1 MSRRQEILLVTLILL
16 IGALFR
22 AWDLS
27 RLPPGFSN
35 EELAYIRLTE
45 AVQGGNVSVYYQ
57 VGDGHGRAG
66 LYAAVNA
73 VVSGAAGDGLVGYRL
88 LPFLAGLLTLAMLY
102 AFTRRLFGYRV
113 ALLALAAM
121 ALNVRAVLLARTA
134 TAESLVPLYVLLTA
148 LALAVAF
155 HVGRTVRFRA
165 PVTGV
170 FALLAALF
178 GMSGYLHYSTLVLGP
193 LGALFVAH
201 LLFTRQPL
209 SRRIWSAAA
218 FVLVLATVVALPYI
232 TSTVR
237 EITASEPDILIVERP
252 RSLRE
257 LTDGV
262 LGAIGGVMWEGDV
275 SATSNLPGLPLLGP
289 LATLL
294 AAVGLV
300 RAVRRW
306 REPRYALVLLLLA
319 AGMATDMWLHPE
331 PTFSANLVA
340 LPALMILPAIGVL
353 VLWRG
358 LRVRNPAQAWE
369 PVAALIV
376 LILLGNAALT
386 ARRVFVVWAN
396 DAAVETAYHA
406 NLGRIAAYLDREAAG
421 PPISIC
427 AVPLRE
433 PNEVGLTKRQIVP
446 LMMHREG
453 VKVRYVDCRGGLVF
467 INAGADMRFLFVD
480 PEDREVMPPEL
491 AEWFGAAQEVAVEGL
506 PPGSLWHL
514 NVEQRIRDMGG
525 YWGSA
530 AHTFYL
536 PDTPGGGSLPATLPV
551 PLERNLTF
559 AGYDPRGLRP
569 HVAGGDPIVLATY
582 WRVDGP
588 LPGDLGIFA
597 HLLAYLNP
605 RLEPL
610 AEANGIAVVPS
621 ELENR
626 DIFVQVSYV
635 WLSDRLRA
643 GVYPLTVGAYTG
655 QVAVL
660 ENHLGVI
667 DRQSANR
674 LRGERLLIS
683 EIEVLAS
690 EQQPAEDAAQTP
702 GE

>member
-22 AWDLS
+22 AWGLS

-45 AVQGGNVSVYYQ
+45 AVQGGDISVYYQ

-66 LYAAVNA
+66 LYAAANA
-73 VVSGAAGDGLVGYRL
+73 VANAAVGDGLMGHRL
-88 LPFLAGLLTLAMLY
+88 LPFWAGLLTLALLY
-102 AFTRRLFGYRV
+102 TFTRRLFGRPA

-121 ALNVRAVLLARTA
+121 SLNVRAVLLARTA
-134 TAESLVPLYVLLTA
+134 TAEALIPLYVLLTA
-148 LALAVAF
+148 FVLAVAF

-165 PVTGV
+165 PVTGA
-170 FALLAALF
+170 FALLAVLF

-193 LGALFVAH
+193 LGALFVIH
-201 LLFTRQPL
+201 LLITRQPL
-209 SRRIWSAAA
+209 SRRVWSALA

-237 EITASEPDILIVERP
+237 EPTTSEPDILIVERP
-252 RSLRE
+252 RSVRE
-257 LTDGV
+257 LADGV
-262 LGAIGGVMWEGDV
+262 LGAIGGVIWEGDAG
-275 SATSNLPGLPLLGP
+275 ATTNLPGLPLLGP
-289 LATLL
+289 LATIL
-294 AAVGLV
+294 ALVGLV
-300 RAVRRW
+300 HAVRRW
-306 REPRYALVLLLLA
+306 REPRYALVLLALA

-340 LPALMILPAIGVL
+340 LPALMILPAIGML
-353 VLWRG
+353 VLWHG
-358 LRVRNPAQAWE
+358 LRLRNPTQTWR
-369 PVAALIV
+369 PVTALIV
-376 LILLGNAALT
+376 LILLANAALT
-386 ARRVFVVWAN
+386 ARRVFASWA
-396 DAAVETAYHA
+396 DHPAVETAYHA
-406 NLGRIAAYLDREAAG
+406 NLGRVAAYLDREAAG
-421 PPISIC
+421 PPVAIC

-453 VKVRYVDCRGGLVF
+453 VKVRYVDCRSGLVF
-467 INAGADMRFLFVD
+467 INAGADMRVLFFD
-480 PEDREVMPPEL
+480 PEDRTAMPPEL
-491 AEWFGAAQEVAVEGL
+491 AEWFSAAEEVAVEGL
-506 PPGSLWHL
+506 PAGALWHL

-525 YWGSA
+525 YWDSA

-536 PDTPGGGSLPATLPV
+536 PDAPGSGSLPASLPV

-569 HVAGGDPIVLATY
+569 HVAGGGDPIVLATY

-588 LPGDLGIFA
+588 LPSDLGIFV

-610 AEANGIAVVPS
+610 AEANGIAVIPS

-643 GVYPLTVGAYTG
+643 GIYPLTVGAYTG

-667 DRQSANR
+667 DREIDST

-683 EIEVLAS
+683 EIEVLAA
-690 EQQPAEDAAQTP
+690 ELPAEDAAQMP
-702 GE
+702 